1 MLARASDRGLM
12 FVRVQNL
19 SEFVLNL
26 TRQNLIQDLAFRI
39 LQTLWYS
46 CVSRF
51 VRSCVSRFVVT
62 SRFVV
67 SSCVSCS
74 YTPGFVPGTWR
85 TSCGIELPFAF
96 LGRER
101 EWEHEALGH

>member
-51 VRSCVSRFVVT
+51 VRSCVSRFVRPDSWSVRVCPVLIRPDL
-62 SRFVV
+62 SLAH
-67 SSCVSCS
+67 
-74 YTPGFVPGTWR
+74 G
-85 TSCGIELPFAF
+85 
-96 LGRER
+96 
-101 EWEHEALGH
+101 GHPAA